1 LSLIIYF
8 DLFLTGLSQS
18 QKVIPALRGCSIL
31 HKKILFMKNYK
42 LRYQIWKWGENTTF
56 FDLVLFVERLLKNK
70 CFEIFFS
77 DSILVF
83 LVWKIIFFIQ
93 NFNLFTSKSLVWERK
108 KIHQKNKIEE
118 RKWLVFH
125 FREKIRVL
133 VLMDLSGKISSIDVF
148 FTLHLEKKNG
158 SILRIIF

>member
-1 LSLIIYF
+1 MSLIIYF

-77 DSILVF
+77 DSILVL

-108 KIHQKNKIEE
+108 KNSSKKQN
-118 RKWLVFH
+118 R
-125 FREKIRVL
+125 REKVIGFSLPRKNTCFSTDEFIR
-133 VLMDLSGKISSIDVF
+133 
-148 FTLHLEKKNG
+148 
-158 SILRIIF
+158 